1 MIYKATHNFIIYP
14 FFIRY
19 SIRKI
24 KRNFHNVFISG
35 EFREKN
41 LPLLLISNH
50 ISWWDGF
57 WAVYLNM
64 KLFHRKFY
72 FMMLEDQLKKHMFFN
87 KTGGYSVKKGSK
99 SIIETIDYTASLLA
113 DPKNMVLLFPQ
124 GKIESLYTKTIK
136 FETGIEHIIKRLSSD
151 IQVIF
156 LVNLI
161 DYFSNPR
168 PGLYMYFKEYQ
179 GKDFTTEKIQEEF
192 NRFYYDCISNNQL
205 KKES

>member
-24 KRNFHNVFISG
+24 KKAFHKVYIKG
-35 EFREKN
+35 EFREKD

-72 FMMLEDQLKKHMFFN
+72 FMMLEEQLKKHMFFN
-87 KTGGYSVKKGSK
+87 KAGGYSVKKGSR
-99 SIIETIDYTASLLA
+99 SVLETIAYTENLLT

-124 GKIESLYTKTIK
+124 GKIESLYTQLIR
-136 FETGIEHIIKRLSSD
+136 FETGIEHIIKRLTSD

-161 DYFSNPR
+161 DYFSNPK
-168 PGLYMYFKEYQ
+168 PGLYMYIKEYE
-179 GKDFTTEKIQEEF
+179 GKDFTTEKLQKEY
-192 NRFYYDCISNNQL
+192 NRFYSDCISENRL
-205 KKES
+205 KQD